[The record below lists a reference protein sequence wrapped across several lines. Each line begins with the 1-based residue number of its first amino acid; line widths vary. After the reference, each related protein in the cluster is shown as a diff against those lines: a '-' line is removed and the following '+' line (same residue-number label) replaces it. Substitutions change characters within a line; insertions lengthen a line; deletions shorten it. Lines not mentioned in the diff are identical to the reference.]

1 MRKLLVL
8 VSACVMGAFFATSC
22 CNCDKKGDKP
32 CGDKKEC
39 RDEPRGPEGC
49 PFQEG
54 RGPENCPKMTPEQ
67 KEKIEK
73 WAKFDSLTVDEQ
85 KVLLKERK
93 AEIDAREAEKAAKK
107 AEFEQKWA
115 DFDNLS
121 VEEQKQLIDMKSCCG
136 KRGPKC
142 DRPRGPQ
149 GPEGRPCCKGPK
161 GDGPKCPAGEPK
173 GCPQGPAPEQK

>member
-1 MRKLLVL
+1 MRNLLVL
-8 VSACVMGAFFATSC
+8 VSACVMGAIFATSC

-32 CGDKKEC
+32 CCDKKEC
-39 RDEPRGPEGC
+39 RDEPRGPQGC

-54 RGPENCPKMTPEQ
+54 RGPEDCPNMTPEQ
-67 KEKIEK
+67 KARFEK
-73 WAKFDSLTVDEQ
+73 WAKFDSLSVDEQ
-85 KVLLKERK
+85 KALLKERK

-107 AEFEQKWA
+107 AELEQKWA

-142 DRPRGPQ
+142 DRPKGPQ
-149 GPEGRPCCKGPK
+149 GPKDRPCCKGPK
-161 GDGPKCPAGEPK
+161 GDSPKCPAGEPER
-173 GCPQGPAPEQK
+173 CPQGPAPEQK